1 MREIRTSGSEGGVEL
16 ILHSYPY
23 PFVIEI
29 TYPQKS
35 PNRFRLR
42 LLNGNST

>member
-23 PFVIEI
+23 PNMDQSGRDILTNYSF
-29 TYPQKS
+29 
-35 PNRFRLR
+35 
-42 LLNGNST
+42 

>member
-23 PFVIEI
+23 PFI
-29 TYPQKS
+29 
-35 PNRFRLR
+35 FR
-42 LLNGNST
+42 NAEA

>member
-23 PFVIEI
+23 PINHFFTEGLIA
-29 TYPQKS
+29 PRHLF
-35 PNRFRLR
+35 PD
-42 LLNGNST
+42 

>member
-23 PFVIEI
+23 L
-29 TYPQKS
+29 S
-35 PNRFRLR
+35 PRLR
-42 LLNGNST
+42 YIPHFNRI